1 MLSVVVPVH
10 NEAENIVEL
19 HRRVALAL
27 RDEGLGFELLFVDDG
42 SNDATP
48 ALIEE
53 LAERDPRV
61 RRVSLSR
68 NFGHQAAVSAGLDFA
83 EGDAVVVMDGD
94 LQDPP
99 ELIPRLLAEWRE
111 GAEVVYAV
119 RASRDEPRL
128 KRLAYSVFYR
138 LLRVVSDLEMPLDS
152 GDFSL
157 MDRKVVDVLTHLP
170 ERLRFIR
177 GLRTFV
183 GFRQVGVSYDRP
195 SRHAGRSKYGLRALF
210 RLAVDGLVGFSG
222 YPLRVVAYAGLLV
235 AFAALGLMG
244 WALWDAIGPR
254 TAPRGWAS
262 TLVVVLVLGAFQML
276 SLGIMGEYVRQIFL
290 EVKQR
295 PTYIVSQAT
304 FGTGRAGRRL
314 SHLPA
319 RRRIRPLDVRRAS
332 ERRRTA

>member
-1 MLSVVVPVH
+1 MLSVVVPVR

-19 HRRVALAL
+19 HRRVVLAL
-27 RDEGLGFELLFVDDG
+27 EDQAHAFELLFVDDG

-48 ALIEE
+48 ALIERLSE
-53 LAERDPRV
+53 QDPRV
-61 RRVSLSR
+61 RRVTLSR

-83 EGDAVVVMDGD
+83 EGAAVVVMDGD

-99 ELIPRLLAEWRE
+99 ELIPRLVAEWRG
-111 GAEVVYAV
+111 GADVVYAV

-128 KRLAYSVFYR
+128 KRLAYSAFYR
-138 LLRVVSDLEMPLDS
+138 LLRLVSDFEMPLDS

-157 MDRKVVDVLTHLP
+157 MDRKVVAVLTHLP

-183 GFRQVGVSYDRP
+183 GFRQVGVAYDRP
-195 SRHAGRSKYGLRALF
+195 ARHAGRSKYGLKALV

-222 YPLRVVAYAGLLV
+222 YPLRMVAYAGLFV
-235 AFAALGLMG
+235 ALAALGLMG
-244 WALWDAIGPR
+244 WTLWDALGPQ

-295 PTYIVSQAT
+295 PTYIVSQAPVE
-304 FGTGRAGRRL
+304 TGRPRRVL
-314 SHLPA
+314 SHPA
-319 RRRIRPLDVRRAS
+319 HGRVRSGGDRHVPDRRW
-332 ERRRTA
+332 TA